1 MTLFHTN
8 PLDDLSD
15 VPLLLHV
22 YGAYSLDL
30 NMAFSPEK
38 RLLLEDNWALAY
50 CHVRYRT
57 ITLLLFQ
64 ACVEYRVLWAACRVC
79 NSFVIV

>member
-1 MTLFHTN
+1 MPLTLFHTKS
-8 PLDDLSD
+8 LADLND

-22 YGAYSLDL
+22 YGAYGLDL

-57 ITLLLFQ
+57 ITPLMFH
-64 ACVEYRVLWAACRVC
+64 ACAKCIVLRKAC
-79 NSFVIV
+79 

>member
-1 MTLFHTN
+1 MPLTLFHKKS
-8 PLDDLSD
+8 LADLSD

-22 YGAYSLDL
+22 YGAYGLDL

-50 CHVRYRT
+50 CHVRYQT
-57 ITLLLFQ
+57 ITSPVAQDGQVNILKGTDM
-64 ACVEYRVLWAACRVC
+64 
-79 NSFVIV
+79 

>member
-1 MTLFHTN
+1 MPLTLFHTKS
-8 PLDDLSD
+8 LADLSD

-22 YGAYSLDL
+22 YGAYGLDL

-50 CHVRYRT
+50 CHVRYQT
-57 ITLLLFQ
+57 ITSLMFN
-64 ACVEYRVLWAACRVC
+64 CPRW
-79 NSFVIV
+79 SG